1 MCINIHVRQDGVRQ
15 ISILMYGLS
24 EMLVLILHKTKVIK
38 KVKDSTF
45 RIPII
50 LDPETFIVT

>member
-38 KVKDSTF
+38 KVKALHFESQ
-45 RIPII
+45 
-50 LDPETFIVT
+50 